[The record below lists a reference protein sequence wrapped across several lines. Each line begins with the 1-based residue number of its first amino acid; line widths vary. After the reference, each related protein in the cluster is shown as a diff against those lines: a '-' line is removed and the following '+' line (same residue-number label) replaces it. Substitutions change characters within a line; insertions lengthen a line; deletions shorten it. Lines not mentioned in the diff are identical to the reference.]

1 MENGYDTRGLEG
13 VVFGF
18 HLPLLLPG
26 SAPRIGLDLSQSN
39 RPSLS
44 TPRMSVS
51 NLSDNT
57 PGFMR
62 LSSDNKAS
70 ESFRPAHTGKG
81 KEKGEAPH
89 MQKSM
94 NRGLYFKLH
103 IRNKM

>member
-1 MENGYDTRGLEG
+1 MENGYATRGMEG
-13 VVFGF
+13 VAFGF
-18 HLPLLLPG
+18 HLPLLRPG

-51 NLSDNT
+51 NLSDNP

-70 ESFRPAHTGKG
+70 ESFRPAHTGRG
-81 KEKGEAPH
+81 TEKGSPPH
-89 MQKSM
+89 AEI
-94 NRGLYFKLH
+94 NE
-103 IRNKM
+103 